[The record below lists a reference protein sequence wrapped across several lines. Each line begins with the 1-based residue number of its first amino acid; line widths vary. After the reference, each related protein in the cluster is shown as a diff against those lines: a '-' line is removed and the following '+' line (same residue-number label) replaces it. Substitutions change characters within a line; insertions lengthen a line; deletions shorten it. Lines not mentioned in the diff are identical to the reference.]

1 MVPTIGPQISALP
14 LAVRVV
20 ASICIIYGLVF
31 TVLSLMTLFTRHIDI
46 DFLAVLVLFAGIGL
60 LRRRRPW
67 LVFLV
72 WVCRAMVF
80 AAVVI
85 GIVAVL
91 FPHMINLNIGASTFT
106 AAQSPL
112 TAAAIICAF
121 IVVFGTTHW
130 VLTRA
135 DVQSAYRKKVSTS
148 VDA

>member
-1 MVPTIGPQISALP
+1 MPTIDPPISTLP
-14 LAVRVV
+14 LAPRVV
-20 ASICIIYGLVF
+20 AFSCIIYGLVF

-46 DFLAVLVLFAGIGL
+46 DFLAILVLFAGIGL
-60 LRRRRPW
+60 LRRQRAW

-91 FPHMINLNIGASTFT
+91 FPHMINLNIGANTFT

-112 TAAAIICAF
+112 TAAAIIFAF
-121 IVVFGTTHW
+121 IVFFGTTHW

-135 DVQSAYRKKVSTS
+135 DVQSAYRKKALTS

>member
-1 MVPTIGPQISALP
+1 MSTIDPPISPLP

-20 ASICIIYGLVF
+20 ASSCIIYGLIF

-46 DFLAVLVLFAGIGL
+46 DFLAVLLLFAGMGL

-80 AAVVI
+80 ASVVI
-85 GIVAVL
+85 GIIAVL
-91 FPHMINLNIGASTFT
+91 FPHLINLNIGASSFT

-112 TAAAIICAF
+112 TAAAIICVF

-135 DVQSAYRKKVSTS
+135 DVQSAYRKRVSTG

>member
-1 MVPTIGPQISALP
+1 MSTIDPPISPLP

-20 ASICIIYGLVF
+20 ASSCIIYGLVF

-46 DFLAVLVLFAGIGL
+46 DFLAVLLLFAGMGL

-80 AAVVI
+80 ASVVI

-91 FPHMINLNIGASTFT
+91 FPHLISLNIGASSFT

-112 TAAAIICAF
+112 TAAAIICGF

-135 DVQSAYRKKVSTS
+135 DVQSACRKRVSTV

>member
-1 MVPTIGPQISALP
+1 MVPTIDPQISALP

-20 ASICIIYGLVF
+20 AFSCIVYGLVF
-31 TVLSLMTLFTRHIDI
+31 TVLSLMTLFTQHIDI

-80 AAVVI
+80 AAVII

-91 FPHMINLNIGASTFT
+91 FPRMINVNIGADTFT

-121 IVVFGTTHW
+121 IVFFGTTHW

-135 DVQSAYRKKVSTS
+135 DVQSAYRKRVCP
-148 VDA
+148 

>member
-1 MVPTIGPQISALP
+1 MVPTSGSQISTLP
-14 LAVRVV
+14 IAVRVV
-20 ASICIIYGLVF
+20 AFSCIIYGLIF

-46 DFLAVLVLFAGIGL
+46 DIAAVLLFFAGIGL

-80 AAVVI
+80 VSVVI
-85 GIVAVL
+85 GIIAVL
-91 FPHMINLNIGASTFT
+91 FPHLVNLNIGANTST

-112 TAAAIICAF
+112 TAAATICAF
-121 IVVFGTTHW
+121 IVIFGTLHW

-135 DVQSAYRKKVSTS
+135 DVQSAYRKRVQQ
-148 VDA
+148 A